1 MGKNK
6 SRLTQALN
14 AIDGGQSGAS
24 RAQARALKNEGFK
37 VFARRL
43 NPQAPV
49 GKLRKPTMKWIQ
61 ANLSAEQA
69 GLILRQMRGTAP
81 AQSWETELPA
91 RPFTQVDQRKS
102 RAALRK
108 ELKHTR

>member
-1 MGKNK
+1 MPKNK
-6 SRLTQALN
+6 SRLAQALN
-14 AIDGGQSGAS
+14 AIEGGKGGAS
-24 RAQARALKNEGFK
+24 RAQAKALKDEGFK

-43 NPQAPV
+43 NPQAPI

-69 GLILRQMRGTAP
+69 GLILRQMRGNAP
-81 AQSWETELPA
+81 TQSWETKVPA
-91 RPFTQVDQRKS
+91 RPFTQVDKRKA
-102 RAALRK
+102 RAALRQ